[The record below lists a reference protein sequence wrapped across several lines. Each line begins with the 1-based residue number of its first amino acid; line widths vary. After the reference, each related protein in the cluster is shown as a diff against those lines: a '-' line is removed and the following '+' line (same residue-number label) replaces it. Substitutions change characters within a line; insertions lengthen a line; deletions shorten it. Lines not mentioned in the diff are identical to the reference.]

1 MSEKIQYGDKSP
13 YQTLPDIPE
22 NNKTTA
28 ENMNEIKKVVNNNA
42 TELDDAKSKVDELD
56 KKMNIVVAP
65 ALTYKGSVS
74 NYSDLSTI
82 ENPKAGDIYS
92 VTSENKN
99 YVYANGEWIEY
110 TPEID
115 LTEINAQIQ
124 NIIDNIPKTIA
135 NAILEDNKKKY
146 PIGKIILSEIGT
158 NPNSYLGFGTWELW
172 GQGKV
177 PVGVNIE
184 DDDFNKSGKTGG
196 EKTHTLTIDEMPNHN
211 HRTRTI
217 HGAAGGSLWPLAT
230 QAYDTYDWNYDNCE
244 AVGGGQAHNNMPP
257 YITCYMWKR
266 TA

>member
-177 PVGVNIE
+177 PVGVI
-184 DDDFNKSGKTGG
+184 
-196 EKTHTLTIDEMPNHN
+196 
-211 HRTRTI
+211 
-217 HGAAGGSLWPLAT
+217 
-230 QAYDTYDWNYDNCE
+230 
-244 AVGGGQAHNNMPP
+244 
-257 YITCYMWKR
+257 
-266 TA
+266 

>member
-1 MSEKIQYGDKSP
+1 MIKNINYANKQAFQNDEDVPDNQKVLEKD
-13 YQTLPDIPE
+13 
-22 NNKTTA
+22 
-28 ENMNEIKKVVNNNA
+28 MNEIKEVVNNNA
-42 TELDDAKSKVDELD
+42 TELEETQ
-56 KKMNIVVAP
+56 KKITTVINAP
-65 ALTYKGSVS
+65 LKYKGSVEQF
-74 NYSDLSTI
+74 SDLEKL
-82 ENPKAGDIYS
+82 ENVNNGDIYS
-92 VTSENKN
+92 VTTENKN
-99 YVYANGEWIEY
+99 YIYAEDEWVEY

-184 DDDFNKSGKTGG
+184 DDDFNEAGKTGG
-196 EKTHTLTIDEMPNHN
+196 EKTHTLTIAEMPSHS
-211 HRTRTI
+211 HRVHI
-217 HGAAGGSLWPLAT
+217 VSQQIGNGGGNWGTVYS
-230 QAYDTYDWNYDNCE
+230 DDGDVNTYPIGE
-244 AVGGGQAHNNMPP
+244 GQAHNNMQP